1 MLRRNLRAR
10 GMSEVGQARTLGP
23 DPEILLAGLMNP
35 HNPVPVPT
43 RFQEGSGG
51 VARGVSVAKRRVPP
65 RATARTALP
74 FRTEPIRREQPPDSC
89 APKRLVRT
97 CAPAKRPQLMPSGET
112 APSSASTGTGWGC
125 GGSCVYVCVSRARST
140 GGLHGAVQREVHH
153 ARRTKM
159 VRRY

>member
-1 MLRRNLRAR
+1 MTTAGHAR
-10 GMSEVGQARTLGP
+10 SPRPHRKGLSARQMTSH
-23 DPEILLAGLMNP
+23 I
-35 HNPVPVPT
+35 PVPFPT

>member
-1 MLRRNLRAR
+1 MASLLRVRHGRREQIKKPTLAR
-10 GMSEVGQARTLGP
+10 Q
-23 DPEILLAGLMNP
+23 INP
-35 HNPVPVPT
+35 QIPVPFPT

-65 RATARTALP
+65 RTALP
-74 FRTEPIRREQPPDSC
+74 FRTEPIRREQPPYSC